1 MSKEEKMPPP
11 TKPPRESGNFASKAH
26 DMIEYLDENNPEV
39 AGWNESGDTIVIH
52 SSAHM
57 EQEYLPR
64 YFDHNNM
71 QSFVRQLNLYGFRN
85 VSKEMTGNVNGSNNS
100 ASSANSGN
108 GILAFRNPH
117 FVKGQKDL
125 VRSIK
130 RSTTGDRAQRK
141 SRQDEALRVVSG
153 ELKGRL
159 DAMEADV
166 TSLHHKVDEVS
177 SKLDLVIGML
187 SSAGIGTTSPS
198 MNAPMNGATPQAPP
212 PSYAVA
218 SPRTATN
225 SEAAIDGWLQNVL
238 VAGQKRNRSG
248 QVSQKRQYKTARTRT
263 GDGGKKVISSEG
275 SMSSGD
281 SDQEGKADQRIANNK
296 HMFYDVHSGQH
307 VASPLDESRPD
318 MFDTYDDFEL
328 DPETSSVLLTL
339 DEERSMEDPEAGNR
353 SLQLET
359 AGGGLST
366 EPIPFDAEHMELP
379 DIVLADDQGPG
390 QSASVN
396 MPPPDQAQQGP
407 LRKFVGTHRNIVL
420 AGLMVTTIVA
430 AAVGAGLSTQATRNS
445 SPQPGSV
452 ADTMTYGPEPQF
464 EQPEDMTEISHGGDF
479 SEEEAGKMADTNI
492 MVSAP
497 PPNADETADYGF
509 EEDYAAD
516 YESVAPESLPEA
528 APQTSVP
535 AKQKPVGGGGD
546 GGGGSEFAA
555 PASAADTAE
564 YEEEADTSTPP
575 RDIDSSMS
583 LVGTVVRRSGMPTA
597 QPTAPPTAEPTLS
610 VTSSRLLGTF
620 YGYSSPIGTPTPA
633 PHHFLKQHRFG

>member
-1 MSKEEKMPPP
+1 
-11 TKPPRESGNFASKAH
+11 
-26 DMIEYLDENNPEV
+26 MIEYLDENNPEV

-85 VSKEMTGNVNGSNNS
+85 VSKEMTANVNGSNNS
-100 ASSANSGN
+100 ANSANSGN

-125 VRSIK
+125 VRNIK

-141 SRQDEALRVVSG
+141 TRQDEALRAVSG

-159 DAMEADV
+159 DDMEADV
-166 TSLHHKVDEVS
+166 KDLHHKVDEVS
-177 SKLDLVIGML
+177 SKLDLVIEML
-187 SSAGIGTTSPS
+187 SSAGIGTSTS
-198 MNAPMNGATPQAPP
+198 MNVPMNGASPQAPP

-218 SPRTATN
+218 SPRTATP
-225 SEAAIDGWLQNVL
+225 SEAAIDGWLEN

-248 QVSQKRQYKTARTRT
+248 QGSQKRQHKTARTRT
-263 GDGGKKVISSEG
+263 GDDGKKVISSEG

-281 SDQEGKADQRIANNK
+281 SDQEEKANDQPPRSIANNK
-296 HMFYDVHSGQH
+296 HMFYDVHSGQR
-307 VASPLDESRPD
+307 VSSPLDESRPD
-318 MFDTYDDFEL
+318 MFDAYDDLEL

-339 DEERSMEDPEAGNR
+339 NEERSMEDPEAGYR
-353 SLQLET
+353 PLQFET
-359 AGGGLST
+359 AGGGLPT

-379 DIVLADDQGPG
+379 DIVLADDQRPS

-396 MPPPDQAQQGP
+396 VPPPDQAQQGP
-407 LRKFVGTHRNIVL
+407 IRKFIGTHRNIVL
-420 AGLMVTTIVA
+420 AGLMVTMIVA
-430 AAVGAGLSTQATRNS
+430 VAVGAGLSTQARNS

-452 ADTMTYGPEPQF
+452 ADTMTYGPEPPF
-464 EQPEDMTEISHGGDF
+464 EQPEDMPEILYGEDF

-497 PPNADETADYGF
+497 PPNADGTADYGF

-516 YESVAPESLPEA
+516 YESVAPESLPES
-528 APQTSVP
+528 APETLLP
-535 AKQKPVGGGGD
+535 TKKKPVGG

-555 PASAADTAE
+555 PASSAADTAE
-564 YEEEADTSTPP
+564 YDEEADMSTPP
-575 RDIDSSMS
+575 REIDSSTS

-620 YGYSSPIGTPTPA
+620 YRYSSPTSTPAPA